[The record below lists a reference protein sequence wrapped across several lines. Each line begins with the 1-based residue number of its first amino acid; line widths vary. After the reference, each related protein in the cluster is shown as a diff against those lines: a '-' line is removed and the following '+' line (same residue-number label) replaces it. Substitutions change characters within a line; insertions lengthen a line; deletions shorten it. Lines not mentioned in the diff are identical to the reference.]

1 LEPSDLKGSVNT
13 DQIAF
18 IEAFEPE
25 IVVDSPGRIN
35 FIGGHTDYNN
45 GLVLPT
51 AINQKIHLYFRKNGS
66 NNKCSII
73 SLGFD
78 EVLKID
84 LHSVKKSNKQ
94 WENYILG
101 VVHGLQKHND
111 AITGFDCIIDSQ
123 LPIGSGIS
131 SSAALECGM
140 AYGINQLFDLG
151 ISTLDLI
158 KLSRDAEHEFVG
170 TKCGIMDQFAVMISK
185 KRHVVLLDCE
195 SVSYSLIPMNLKP
208 YKLLLLSTNV
218 SHNLATSEYNTRR
231 AECEAA
237 VKFIQKYYPEV
248 NSLRNVE
255 NHMIDDLKNQ
265 MDETLYMRSRFIV
278 NENAR
283 VQEAANALKD
293 LNLHSFGEMLYQSH
307 QGLKAQYEVSCP
319 ELDYLVEFSKYNNHI
334 LGSRMMGGGFGGC
347 TINII
352 HEDAIEDYV
361 NKVSFAYEQEFS
373 LNLSAIVVEPDG
385 GTIHKT
391 NP

>member
-1 LEPSDLKGSVNT
+1 MKPADLKGNVKK
-13 DQIAF
+13 DQTAF
-18 IEAFEPE
+18 IEAFSPE
-25 IVVDSPGRIN
+25 LVVHSPGRIN

-51 AINQKIHLYFRKNGS
+51 AINQKIHLYFRKNSS
-66 NNKCSII
+66 NNQCSVTSI
-73 SLGFD
+73 GFD

-101 VVHGLQKHND
+101 VVQGLQKRNN

-140 AYGINQLFDLG
+140 AYGLNQLFDLG
-151 ISTLDLI
+151 ISTLDMI

-185 KRHVVLLDCE
+185 KEHVVLLDCE

-208 YKLLLLSTNV
+208 YKLLLLNTNV

-231 AECEAA
+231 SECEAA
-237 VKFIQKYYPEV
+237 VEFIQKYYPEV
-248 NSLRNVE
+248 NSLRNAE
-255 NHMIDDLKNQ
+255 NHMIYDLKNK
-265 MDETLYMRSRFIV
+265 MDETLYKRSHFIV

-283 VQEAANALKD
+283 VQKAADALRTED
-293 LNLHSFGEMLYQSH
+293 LNTFGDMLYQSH
-307 QGLKAQYEVSCP
+307 HGLSTLYEVSCP
-319 ELDYLVEFSKYNNHI
+319 ELDFLVEFSKNNEHI

-352 HEDAIEDYV
+352 HEDAIEDYI
-361 NKVSFAYEQEFS
+361 NKVSMAYEQEFS
-373 LNLSAIVVEPDG
+373 LNLSPIVVEPDG
-385 GTIHKT
+385 GTTHKT
-391 NP
+391 NQ